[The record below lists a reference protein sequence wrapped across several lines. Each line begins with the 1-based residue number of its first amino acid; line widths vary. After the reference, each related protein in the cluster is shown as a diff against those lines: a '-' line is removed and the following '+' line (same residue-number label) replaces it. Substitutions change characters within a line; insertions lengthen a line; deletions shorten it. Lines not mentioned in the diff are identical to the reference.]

1 MRIEVNARLLFT
13 SKMEGMARYTYETT
27 FRMAQAHPEDDF
39 YLFYDRTNRD
49 QLIFPSNVQHI
60 TIPLP
65 TRHPILWYIWFEV
78 LLPVYLK
85 MHKIDILYSGDGYMS
100 LRTKVPTV
108 MVIHDLAYKHFKDH
122 VSKPILKYYEK
133 YTPLFLKKAAK
144 IITVSNFVKGDIIQ
158 QFDIQQD
165 NIIVAYNAVGPLRK
179 TKNNIKVSNIIE
191 DITHHKPYFLYIG
204 AIHPRKNVVRM
215 IDAFE
220 SFNKN
225 HHQKYKLIIAG
236 RLAWKTREIEDKI
249 NQSQNTIHAGF
260 ITEDEKIALTD
271 NAFCLLYVSLFEGF
285 GIPIIEAMASGIPVI
300 TSNVSSMPEIAGDA
314 ALLADPNDADAIAAC
329 MEKLASDKSL
339 YNKLREKGQ
348 KRAKE
353 FDWDE
358 SAQKIY
364 SALFQSVRK

>member
-1 MRIEVNARLLFT
+1 M
-13 SKMEGMARYTYETT
+13 Y
-27 FRMAQAHPEDDF
+27 
-39 YLFYDRTNRD
+39 
-49 QLIFPSNVQHI
+49 
-60 TIPLP
+60 
-65 TRHPILWYIWFEV
+65 
-78 LLPVYLK
+78 
-85 MHKIDILYSGDGYMS
+85 KIDVLYSGDGYMS

-122 VSKPILKYYEK
+122 VSKSILNYYER

-144 IITVSNFVKGDIIQ
+144 IITVSNFVKVDIMHN
-158 QFDIQQD
+158 FDISED
-165 NIIVAYNAVGPLRK
+165 KIIVAYNAISRK
-179 TKNNIKVSNIIE
+179 LNYVNNNTFSKKIE
-191 DITHHKPYFLYIG
+191 DILKQKPYFLYIG

-225 HHQKYKLIIAG
+225 HHQKYKLVIVG

-260 ITEDEKIALTD
+260 ITDDEKVTLTE

-285 GIPIIEAMASGIPVI
+285 GIPIVEAMASGIPVI
-300 TSNVSSMPEIAGDA
+300 TSNVSSMPEVAGDA
-314 ALLADPNDADAIAAC
+314 ALITDPNDADAISAC
-329 MEKLASDKSL
+329 MEKLVSDQSL
-339 YNKLREKGQ
+339 YNELRKKGQ
-348 KRAKE
+348 NRVKE